1 MAASYQFIG
10 QSREGGNPVRTVW
23 FPAFAGMT
31 DNSGDDEQQQ
41 GCRVYQSIYTTSRIA
56 FG

>member
-10 QSREGGNPVRTVW
+10 HSREGGNPVRAIW

-31 DNSGDDEQQQ
+31 DNLGVTDNTGDD
-41 GCRVYQSIYTTSRIA
+41 G
-56 FG
+56 